1 MEQRRLGK
9 SELLL
14 SEIGFGAWAIGGG
27 DYDFG
32 WGPQDD
38 ADSIRAIHHAL
49 NKGVNWI
56 DTAPVYG
63 LGRSEEVVGKAL
75 RGIRGE
81 VIIATKCGLV
91 WDQQRQLGSRLTAAS
106 VREEA
111 ENSLRR
117 LQTDHIDLY
126 QMHWPDPEEEIE
138 EAWATMADLVQEGK
152 VRYIGVSN
160 FSTEQ
165 MELLAAMH
173 PIASLQP
180 PYSMLRRDIEKS
192 QLPYCGGQGIGIIAY
207 SPLQNGLLTGKFS
220 LESIAALDD
229 TDFRKSKNR
238 NFQSPQVEI
247 NLAFVEALRPIAD
260 SLEMTLP
267 QLALAW
273 VLRRPEVTSAI
284 TGTRAPEQIEETFK
298 ASGRPLE
305 KNTMDEIGALLEG
318 RDTELASAVD

>member
-27 DYDFG
+27 DYAFG

-63 LGRSEEVVGKAL
+63 LGRSEEVVGDAL

-81 VIIATKCGLV
+81 VIIATKCGIV
-91 WDQQRQLGSRLTAAS
+91 WDEQRQIGSRLTAAS

-180 PYSMLRRDIEKS
+180 PYSMLRRDIETS
-192 QLPYCGGQGIGIIAY
+192 QLPYCGEKGIGMIAY

-229 TDFRKSKNR
+229 TDFRKRNNR

-260 SLEMTLP
+260 SVEMTLP

-284 TGTRAPEQIEETFK
+284 TGTRTPQQIEETFK

-305 KNTMDEIGALLEG
+305 KGVMDDIGALLDG
-318 RDTELASAVD
+318 RDTELASAVG

>member
-9 SELLL
+9 TELLL

-27 DYDFG
+27 DYAFG

-38 ADSIRAIHHAL
+38 DDSVRAIHHAL

-56 DTAPVYG
+56 DTAPIYG

-91 WDQQRQLGSRLTAAS
+91 WDDQREISNRLTAAS

-126 QMHWPDPEEEIE
+126 QMHWPDPQEEME
-138 EAWATMADLVQEGK
+138 EAWSTMADLVKEGK

-165 MELLAAMH
+165 MEILGAVH

-192 QLPYCGGQGIGIIAY
+192 QIPYCGENGIGIVAY

-229 TDFRKSKNR
+229 TDYRKSKNR

-247 NLAFVEALRPIAD
+247 NLACVEALRPIAD
-260 SLEMTLP
+260 KVDMTLS

-273 VLRRPEVTSAI
+273 ALHRPEITSAI
-284 TGTRAPEQIEETFK
+284 TGTRMPMQIEETVK
-298 ASGRPLE
+298 ASGRPLD
-305 KNTMDEIGALLEG
+305 KTVMQDIDVLLKSREA
-318 RDTELASAVD
+318 DLASAAS